1 MVAVG
6 GAKRKIF
13 SSPTSSSVVI
23 PKRLLKEQK
32 PKKSLEKR
40 DEKKKR
46 AHVMREWIFQ
56 RRRRSSSDQHRMIRE
71 NSVTEGEY
79 YFRFIRMSP
88 GRFEHLL
95 SIVGPKLMQKR
106 TSIQDLMADSEGFSS
121 LADRFFLE
129 RMLPAERLTLTLRF
143 LATGE
148 CQESLSLS
156 LGMSET
162 VIRDIVSDTCVNLW
176 DSLSAAYVQPPRSDE
191 DWIEISDQF
200 YVLTGIVHCLGAV
213 DAKQIMLETP
223 THTNGPTPSLYHN
236 YDRFFNLLLI
246 SSCDAHYCFNLI
258 DIGSHGTD
266 ADDVLDNSEMG
277 MRFEAGKMNVPA
289 PEELAGCQMSEL
301 PYFLV
306 GDGSF
311 PLKDWLMKPYPG
323 SISRSQKIF
332 NCRIA
337 RAQRFIENSNGILA
351 ARWRVYREPLRA
363 SVDEA
368 QKISL
373 ATIGLHNYLMM
384 TETPSYCPRG
394 FVDSADVNGG
404 IVRGMWRDIV
414 EQDEGRCA
422 LQPVPHTNLVSR
434 IDTFAMSQREA
445 LSAFFMQEE
454 AANYKREQTE
464 IERFRSRTT
473 SENGTTVR
481 QSKQFVL

>member
-1 MVAVG
+1 MVAVGG

-13 SSPTSSSVVI
+13 SSPTSSAVVI

-40 DEKKKR
+40 EEKKKK

-56 RRRRSSSDQHRMIRE
+56 RRRRSSDQHRMVRE
-71 NSVTEGEY
+71 NAVTEGEF

-88 GRFEHLL
+88 CRFEHLL
-95 SIVGPKLMQKR
+95 SLVGPKLMQKR
-106 TSIQDLMADSEGFSS
+106 TSIQDLMADADEFSS

-129 RMLPAERLTLTLRF
+129 RMSPAERLTLTLRY

-148 CQESLSLS
+148 GQDSLSLS
-156 LGMSET
+156 LGISET

-176 DSLSAAYVQPPRSDE
+176 DVLSSGYVQPPRSDE

-213 DAKQIMLETP
+213 DAKQIMLES
-223 THTNGPTPSLYHN
+223 TNLPTPGGGPSPYQN
-236 YDRFFNLLLI
+236 YDHFFNLLLI
-246 SSCDAHYCFNLI
+246 SSCDAHYCFNLV
-258 DIGSHGTD
+258 DIGSHVAD

-277 MRFEAGKMNVPA
+277 TRFEAGKMNVPA
-289 PEELAGCQMSEL
+289 PEELAGCSMSKL

-306 GDGSF
+306 GDSAF
-311 PLKDWLMKPYPG
+311 PLKHWLMKPYPG

-337 RAQRFIENSNGILA
+337 RAQRFIENSNGVLA
-351 ARWRVYREPLRA
+351 ARWRVYRAPLRA
-363 SVDEA
+363 SVEEA

-373 ATIGLHNYLMM
+373 ATVGLHNYLMM

-394 FVDSADVNGG
+394 FVDSADANGG
-404 IVRGMWRDIV
+404 LARGMWRDVID
-414 EQDEGRCA
+414 QDQGRCA
-422 LQPVPHTNLVSR
+422 LQPVPQSSLVSR
-434 IDTFAMSQREA
+434 IDAFAMGQREA
-445 LSAFFMQEE
+445 LSSFFMQEE
-454 AANYKREQTE
+454 AANFKREQTE
-464 IERFRSRTT
+464 IERFRSRTVFED
-473 SENGTTVR
+473 SSMRR
-481 QSKQFVL
+481 QFEMC